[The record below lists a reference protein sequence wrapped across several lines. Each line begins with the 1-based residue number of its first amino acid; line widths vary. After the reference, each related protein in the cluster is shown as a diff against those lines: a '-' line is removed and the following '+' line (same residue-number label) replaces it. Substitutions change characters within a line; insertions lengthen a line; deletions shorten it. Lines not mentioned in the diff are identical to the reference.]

1 MKHTVFVDGQEGTT
15 GLVIHE
21 RLAKR
26 DDIEVLKIPAEK
38 RKDLAERKK
47 YINEADIVFLCL
59 PDSAA
64 KESVSLVEN
73 PATRVLD
80 CSTAHRTQEGWAY
93 GIPELSSKHRETIA
107 GSKRVSVPGCFATGF
122 NMLMYPL
129 VQEGFVPAD
138 YPVSCHAVTGY
149 SGGGRSLIERYEAPE
164 NREKLES
171 PAFYAL
177 GLQHKHLPE
186 MQKHSGLKSPPLF
199 TPIVADYFRGMTVA
213 VPLHPELFGKK
224 ANFPKGSHA
233 AEIAAFFADYYRGQR
248 FVKPLPFNAQD
259 EFEWGFLTEGK
270 CNNTNTLE
278 IMVFGNDQ
286 HILAAARLDNLGKG
300 ASGAA
305 IQNMNILLGVDEGYG
320 LE

>member
-1 MKHTVFVDGQEGTT
+1 MKYKVFVDGQEGTT

-26 DDIEVLKIPAEK
+26 DDIEVLKIPAEN
-38 RKDLAERKK
+38 RKDPGERKK

-64 KESVSLVEN
+64 REAVSLVES
-73 PATRVLD
+73 PETRVID
-80 CSTAHRTQEGWAY
+80 CSTAHRILDSWTY
-93 GIPELSSKHRETIA
+93 GIPELSGQQRKAVAE
-107 GSKRVSVPGCFATGF
+107 SKRLSVPGCFATGF
-122 NMLMYPL
+122 NMLMHPL
-129 VQEGFVPAD
+129 VKEGFVPPE

-149 SGGGRSLIERYEAPE
+149 SGGGRTLIERFESPE

-177 GLQHKHLPE
+177 SLQHKHLPE

-213 VPLHPELFGKK
+213 VPLHPELFGKR
-224 ANFPKGSHA
+224 AGAPDLAS
-233 AEIAAFFADYYRGQR
+233 FFADYYGGQR
-248 FVKPLPFNAQD
+248 FVRVLPYNIQD
-259 EFEWGFLTEGK
+259 EFEWGFLTEEG
-270 CNNTNTLE
+270 CNNTNTIE
-278 IMVFGNDQ
+278 IMVFGNDR

-305 IQNMNILLGVDEGYG
+305 IQNMNIMLGVDEGYG